1 MPYKSSYPSEPR
13 RRVGEVFHRRQQRAG
28 FPQKSP
34 RLLMSMG
41 PKQGTVVNALK
52 FQVSENKASAAAPC
66 PGCAGV
72 FWVGMSF
79 VREFVH
85 LLA

>member
-1 MPYKSSYPSEPR
+1 
-13 RRVGEVFHRRQQRAG
+13 
-28 FPQKSP
+28 
-34 RLLMSMG
+34 MSMG